1 MRAGTSSIVQC
12 ANPESLESS
21 IRDQQ
26 IRWTAIAAVCA
37 PVQAAMAMSVALYLA
52 TLTIMLFR
60 PPDVE
65 LYSVDRIAFAV
76 LVFVVLLRALALRQR
91 ICTGGWLM
99 LPMAGLAALASVSAL
114 SHSYQASAWSVMA
127 AKFVVPFAMFWVAAM
142 IFRSEGSLRWL
153 ERFCLL
159 VLAYLIF
166 TAIAS
171 LAGIHELVFPRY
183 ILDESIGIH
192 ADRARGPFLQ
202 AVANGVTLNL
212 LGLLA
217 IDRFRRKRLPGIWPG
232 LLVPLSVAIVATK
245 TRGVWL
251 SFAVSVL
258 WLLLRDKTMRLRSVW
273 GLLTLASL
281 SGLFCLSS
289 VLDASGAL
297 EDRLQ
302 DRNSVE
308 FRMAAYQAGWE
319 MFLARPLTG
328 WGTTELQTTL
338 ADRIRGFR
346 GQSFAIHN
354 TYLEILL
361 EHGICGIGLYAWL
374 IVALFRL
381 GKKRLGD
388 TNSVASVRRLW
399 PLLLGVYL
407 VNAMFVVM
415 NYQFVNGLLFTFAG
429 VLAAGSDQA
438 HWKNTGPAPEFA
450 PFLP

>member
-1 MRAGTSSIVQC
+1 MYPLQAG
-12 ANPESLESS
+12 
-21 IRDQQ
+21 
-26 IRWTAIAAVCA
+26 
-37 PVQAAMAMSVALYLA
+37 MAMPVALYLV
-52 TLTIMLFR
+52 TLAILLFR
-60 PPDVE
+60 PPDVDF
-65 LYSVDRIAFAV
+65 YSLDRIV
-76 LVFVVLLRALALRQR
+76 LGILVFFVLLRALALRQSLR
-91 ICTGGWLM
+91 IRGWLM
-99 LPMAGLAALASVSAL
+99 FPMAGLIALASLSAL
-114 SHSYQASAWSVMA
+114 THSYQTTTWSVMA
-127 AKFVVPFAMFWVAAM
+127 AKFAVPFAMFWVAAM
-142 IFRSEGSLRWL
+142 SFRSEHSLCWL

-171 LAGIHELVFPRY
+171 LAGIRELVFPPY

-202 AVANGVTLNL
+202 AVANGVTLNI

-217 IDRFRRKRLPGIWPG
+217 IDWCFRKRSRAILTGALA
-232 LLVPLSVAIVATK
+232 LLSLAILATK

-258 WLLLRDKTMRLRSVW
+258 WLLLRNKKMRLRSGWGILALASVA
-273 GLLTLASL
+273 GLLFVSTV
-281 SGLFCLSS
+281 GEE
-289 VLDASGAL
+289 GIRI

-302 DRNSVE
+302 DRGSVE

-328 WGTTELQTTL
+328 WGTAELQATL

-346 GQSFAIHN
+346 GQSFAVHN

-374 IVALFRL
+374 IVALFHL
-381 GKKRLGD
+381 GRKRPLD
-388 TNSVASVRRLW
+388 ARSVASLRRLW

-407 VNAMFVVM
+407 GNAMFVVM
-415 NYQFVNGLLFTFAG
+415 NYPFVNGILFTFAG
-429 VLAAGSDQA
+429 ILAAGDDQA
-438 HWKNTGPAPEFA
+438 QFNDTGVRISI
-450 PFLP
+450 